1 MKVLVIQ
8 NNAHSPA
15 SLVGD
20 HLEAAGA
27 TLDVVLPCDGGT
39 LPASAAGHD
48 AAIILGGPQHAGDE
62 VNYPVFKPMLNLL
75 REFHAEEKPLLGIC
89 LGSQLLARAFGE
101 MVWRHDV
108 FEFGFREVE
117 LTEAGRQD
125 PLLQGLAPRHR
136 IMQWHEDT
144 FAMPQGAVH
153 LMQGADCGNQA
164 FRLGDTTYAFQC
176 HFEVSEA
183 LAHQWF
189 DVSGQS
195 IRRRFGDERGN
206 QELQRARDGVAQF
219 GAGAASFC
227 RTVTQRWGELVR
239 RGRAKR
245 QGVAA

>member
-39 LPASAAGHD
+39 LPETTAGHD

-62 VNYPVFKPMLNLL
+62 VNYPVFKPMLDLL
-75 REFHAEEKPLLGIC
+75 RGFHAEEKPLLGIC

-101 MVWRHDV
+101 KVWRHDV

-125 PLLQGLAPRHR
+125 PLLQGLSPSHR

-144 FAMPQGAVH
+144 FALPQGAVH
-153 LMQGADCGNQA
+153 LMQGADCRNQA
-164 FRLGDTTYAFQC
+164 FRLGSTTYAFQC
-176 HFEVSEA
+176 HLEVSAE
-183 LAHQWF
+183 LAHRWF

-206 QELQRARDGVAQF
+206 EELRRARDGVTQF
-219 GAGAASFC
+219 GTGAAAFC

-239 RGRAKR
+239 RGREKR

>member
-1 MKVLVIQ
+1 MTKPVLIILHQ
-8 NNAHSPA
+8 EHSTPGR
-15 SLVGD
+15 VGH
-20 HLEAAGA
+20 HLKACGIPLDVRRPRFGDPLPDTLAEHAGA
-27 TLDVVLPCDGGT
+27 VVF
-39 LPASAAGHD
+39 
-48 AAIILGGPQHAGDE
+48 GGPMSANDPDDYVRQEIDWLA
-62 VNYPVFKPMLNLL
+62 VPL
-75 REFHAEEKPLLGIC
+75 REQKPLLGIC

-101 MVWRHDV
+101 KVWRHDV

-153 LMQGADCGNQA
+153 LMQGADCRNQA